1 MLIKLIN
8 LISGYVIFT
17 FTGGF
22 ADKFINLCYEE
33 NINIKNIIYSE
44 KALTAR
50 CSINSYKKL
59 RKIAQKSG
67 GRLRIIKKRGLPF
80 ILHPLKD
87 RWGVFAGLL
96 LFVFMTSFLTGYIW
110 NITVIGNDTL
120 QQAAIVDFL
129 AKNGFKTGAR
139 WAQTDKENLEFA
151 VMAEFDEVAWISI
164 NKLGCLA
171 QVEIREAVKQ
181 PEVEDDRKITNV
193 IAKKDGVIVSVTALG
208 GWEAVKEGEAVT
220 KGDLLISGV
229 YEPKDEYQVLQKN
242 HYAHAH
248 GTVMAKTDATI
259 TVNVPREQSIKTTTD
274 EKEFK
279 SFYFYGIEI
288 PLFINDKRENY
299 QIDYSKTYLV
309 VDGFRL
315 PIGIFTEKRSY
326 YSTEKESAS
335 DEALETLA
343 AAQLEERKK
352 EELKNC
358 EILGENIDTEITQ
371 SGITI
376 TASYSLLEDIGEEKE
391 IIFSNE
397 KAEDK
402 EE

>member
-1 MLIKLIN
+1 
-8 LISGYVIFT
+8 
-17 FTGGF
+17 
-22 ADKFINLCYEE
+22 
-33 NINIKNIIYSE
+33 
-44 KALTAR
+44 
-50 CSINSYKKL
+50 
-59 RKIAQKSG
+59 
-67 GRLRIIKKRGLPF
+67 
-80 ILHPLKD
+80 
-87 RWGVFAGLL
+87 
-96 LFVFMTSFLTGYIW
+96 
-110 NITVIGNDTL
+110 
-120 QQAAIVDFL
+120 
-129 AKNGFKTGAR
+129 
-139 WAQTDKENLEFA
+139 
-151 VMAEFDEVAWISI
+151 
-164 NKLGCLA
+164 
-171 QVEIREAVKQ
+171 
-181 PEVEDDRKITNV
+181 
-193 IAKKDGVIVSVTALG
+193 
-208 GWEAVKEGEAVT
+208 
-220 KGDLLISGV
+220 
-229 YEPKDEYQVLQKN
+229 
-242 HYAHAH
+242 
-248 GTVMAKTDATI
+248 MAKTDATI